1 METLR
6 FKNYRCFEDTGDV
19 EIRPITVLIGANS
32 SGKSSF
38 LKFFPLIKQSMGEM
52 VNGVFLWAGP
62 LVDMKDFA
70 NTVRTGNDDLTI
82 EYSIDKLPLQRS
94 IAMRRASESNVRLE
108 MHVTKRDAFFDYLQR
123 LSIMTDYFTAEILYY
138 PDNTARVVLNDLDSK
153 EMEEEIHWDVNN
165 ALIPKLYYNRQG
177 KRTSIEENSIKARE
191 ELIKELKEFGV
202 EEEKWHQFL
211 SPYRQDVFNGISATT
226 ILQRIDKEGKRES
239 HYKRIVDLLQ
249 YYHLNQV
256 IDSINLYFIYLS
268 RKMTYVMP
276 LRAIAERYYRFQ
288 NYSVKEIDAD
298 GKNLPMFYSSLSDE
312 AFTDLNRWF
321 YNIFG
326 FTLELRASEGHLE
339 MLIMEAGSDK
349 ARNLTDLGFGYTQ
362 VLPILTILWK
372 VIVVDCINGADETF
386 DHCKTHIV
394 AIEQP
399 ELHLHPRYQGLF
411 ADMMAKVIEHC
422 KAERKDIRIIIET
435 HSEIIINRIGKLI
448 AAENCDVN
456 ENDVN
461 VVIFNGFKERLNSY
475 VVQTKYDKA
484 GYIEDWPYGFFSDY
498 VDRNQEGYSRRS
510 PEEEQSKAE

>member
-62 LVDMKDFA
+62 LVDMKDFE
-70 NTVRTGNDDLTI
+70 NTVRTGNNELTI
-82 EYSIDKLPLQRS
+82 AYTIESLPMQRNLP
-94 IAMRRASESNVRLE
+94 IRRAPLNHVRLAL
-108 MHVTKRDAFFDYLQR
+108 HVTKRDEIFDYLQR
-123 LSIMTDYFTAEILYY
+123 LTIIADGFEVDIIYF
-138 PDNTARVVLNDLDSK
+138 PDNTARVVLNGIDSSDLGDS
-153 EMEEEIHWDVNN
+153 MHWDINN
-165 ALIPKLYYNRQG
+165 ALIPKLYYSRQG
-177 KRTSIEENSIKARE
+177 KRSTIEENSEKARE
-191 ELIKELKEFGV
+191 ELIRVLSEMGL
-202 EEEKWHQFL
+202 EEERRHQFL
-211 SPYRQDVFNGISATT
+211 SSYRQDVFNGNSVIAN
-226 ILQRIDKEGKRES
+226 LKKADKDGKHES
-239 HYKRIVDLLQ
+239 QYKRIAALLQ
-249 YYHLNQV
+249 YFHLNQV

-288 NYSVKEIDAD
+288 NYSVQEIDAD
-298 GKNLPMFYSSLSDE
+298 GKNLPMFYSSLSDA
-312 AFTDLNRWF
+312 AFNDLNRWF

-326 FTLELRASEGHLE
+326 FTLELRASGGHLE
-339 MLIMEAGSDK
+339 MLIKEEGSQE

-386 DHCKTHIV
+386 DYCKTHIV

-422 KAERKDIRIIIET
+422 KKEKKDIRIIIET
-435 HSEIIINRIGKLI
+435 HSEIIVNRIGKLI
-448 AAENCDVN
+448 ANPKCGVDEK
-456 ENDVN
+456 DVN
-461 VVIFNGFKERLNSY
+461 VVIFNGLRERLNSY
-475 VVQTKYDKA
+475 VVQTKYDKS

-498 VDRNQEGYSRRS
+498 VDRDKERRHRRS
-510 PEEEQSKAE
+510 TEEERPKAE